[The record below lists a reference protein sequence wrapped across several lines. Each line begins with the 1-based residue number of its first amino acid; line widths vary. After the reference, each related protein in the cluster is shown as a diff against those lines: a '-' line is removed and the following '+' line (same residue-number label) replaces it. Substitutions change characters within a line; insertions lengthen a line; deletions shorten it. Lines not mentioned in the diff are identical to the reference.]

1 MAQIWEVTTDQPAG
15 GNSVAEVEVVADGA
29 NGSNSALLVTGE
41 VGAAVPFAWAGVSYM
56 PSVIPFGPFDL
67 SSKPTLH
74 FWAKGEGAPLR
85 VQLFC
90 DNVGQV
96 PPEQPF
102 AVTAEWQEVSLDLS
116 TFDGCN
122 IEGVQAIIFSA
133 GTAPG
138 AFSFQIDEVSFQ

>member
-1 MAQIWEVTTDQPAG
+1 MAE
-15 GNSVAEVEVVADGA
+15 GA
-29 NGSNSALLVTGE
+29 NGSNFSLAVMGE
-41 VGAAVPFAWAGVSYM
+41 VGGAVPFAWSGVTYM
-56 PSVIPFGPFDL
+56 PSAITFAPFDL

-74 FWAKGEGAPLR
+74 FWAKGDETPLR

-102 AVTAEWQEVSLDLS
+102 AVTTEWQEFAFDLT

-122 IEGVQAIIFSA
+122 VAGVQAFVFSA
-133 GTAPG
+133 GPTPG
-138 AFSFQIDEVSFQ
+138 TYSFQIDEVSLQ